1 MFVTTIPSVST
12 TLAVADVV
20 GGLHGPFHNKKNLYP
35 LLNEWARAQRIMVDT
50 TTTAGEQVERE
61 KAIQDTMET
70 VLEMRLDALRRRLYG

>member
-1 MFVTTIPSVST
+1 
-12 TLAVADVV
+12 
-20 GGLHGPFHNKKNLYP
+20 
-35 LLNEWARAQRIMVDT
+35 MVDT

>member
-1 MFVTTIPSVST
+1 MFVTITHCVST
-12 TLAVADVV
+12 ILGASPV
-20 GGLHGPFHNKKNLYP
+20 GGGLTGVSHKTQNPP

-50 TTTAGEQVERE
+50 STTSGERAEKE